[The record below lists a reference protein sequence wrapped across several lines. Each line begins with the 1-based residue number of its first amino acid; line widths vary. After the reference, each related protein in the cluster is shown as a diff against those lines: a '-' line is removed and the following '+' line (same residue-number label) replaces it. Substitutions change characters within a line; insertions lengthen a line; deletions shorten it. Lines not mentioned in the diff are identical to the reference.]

1 MRPRKAHLAF
11 LDLARVVRVATA
23 DARGA
28 PHVVPVCAV
37 VIDRRVY
44 FASGATGRKVRNIRA
59 NPQVA
64 LVADD
69 YTEAWAGLR
78 GVMLVGSAR
87 LHDRGP
93 VFRRAQRRL
102 YAKYPPYESEAALE
116 EGDAVVVE
124 VTPAAVFAWGFPHG

>member
-23 DARGA
+23 DARGV
-28 PHVVPVCAV
+28 PHVVPVCV
-37 VIDRRVY
+37 TVIDGRVY
-44 FASGATGRKVRNIRA
+44 FASGADARKVRNIRA
-59 NPQVA
+59 NPKVA

-78 GVMLVGSAR
+78 GVMLVGAVR
-87 LHDRGP
+87 LHDHGA
-93 VFRRAQRRL
+93 VFRRARRRL
-102 YAKYPPYESEAALE
+102 YAKYPPYATEAALE

-124 VTPAAVFAWGFPHG
+124 MTPTTAFTWGFDR